1 MKNLLLKFKGWLGAG
16 WDHVLHHYICV
27 CIVLITMIAM
37 FGYSLSLSAKYEKL
51 LNDLEKDTVEAYGL
65 VEDQS
70 ETILLQNDAIEKQ
83 NVALTE
89 QGQII
94 NRLVMILNQQKAQIE
109 YQNQVIQELVN
120 RLRANGLL
128 PDELP
133 NNGKGRS
140 EANWISDETL

>member
-1 MKNLLLKFKGWLGAG
+1 MKNLLFKFKGLLDSG
-16 WDHVLHHYICV
+16 WNHVLDHYICV
-27 CIVLITMIAM
+27 CVVLITMIAM
-37 FGYSLSLSAKYEKL
+37 FGYSLSISTKYEKL
-51 LNDLEKDTVEAYGL
+51 LNDFEKDSVEAYGL
-65 VEDQS
+65 VQDQS
-70 ETILLQNDAIEKQ
+70 ETILSQDNLIGKQ
-83 NVALTE
+83 DDALTE

-94 NRLVMILNQQKAQIE
+94 NKLVIILNQQKAQIE
-109 YQNQVIQELVN
+109 YQNKVIQELVN